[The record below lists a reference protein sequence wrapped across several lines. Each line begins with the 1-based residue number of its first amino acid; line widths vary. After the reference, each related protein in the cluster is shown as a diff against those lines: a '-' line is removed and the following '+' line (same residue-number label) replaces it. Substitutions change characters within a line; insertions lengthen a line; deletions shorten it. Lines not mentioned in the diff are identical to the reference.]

1 MSVTCKGFDM
11 CNMVHGLAYVLCVC
25 AMCTSLAYVLCVC
38 TMCMCYVIPMV
49 YIHAHALD
57 IAPICSTLVHA
68 LAHVRV
74 HAHAHTLDIPHQIL
88 QYYNILQCI
97 YNIAVYKHPCN

>member
-1 MSVTCKGFDM
+1 MYM
-11 CNMVHGLAYVLCVC
+11 YYA
-25 AMCTSLAYVLCVC
+25 
-38 TMCMCYVIPMV
+38 IPTL
-49 YIHAHALD
+49 YIHAHVLAHVLAHALD

-74 HAHAHTLDIPHQIL
+74 HAHAHALDILHLL
-88 QYYNILQCI
+88 QYYNILQYI